1 MASRIFLVFCLGIGI
16 AFASSAQDKPVVKDE
31 KLDRKDEPKK
41 PVEPKEPLKKPDESK
56 APTKTDEPKEK
67 PPEDPI
73 KAAEKVL
80 VAANIKTDS
89 KSLLEFFHS
98 RTLNDDDRAK
108 LLTTIRRL
116 GDDDFD
122 VREQATDELK
132 KAGLAALPILR
143 AASRDSDV
151 EIARRVEICL
161 KEISQESE
169 TARVLAAALLL
180 AHQKADGFIDT
191 LLKYLP
197 SVPDDEAIADGLR
210 QAMVAFTKSIGKVD
224 PLLKAALDDKDPIR
238 RALAVQV
245 IGEALPAERE
255 SVRKKID
262 DPSPKVRYLAGATL
276 AKTGDKKALRSL
288 VSLIGEGPL
297 EFGFQVEDMLC
308 QLLDADEKPPAT
320 LHGNDAGG
328 RKNAQSA
335 WEKWL
340 DSKGDSL
347 KLTRLTDAEP
357 MRGLTLIIEVD
368 GGNVAGGRIWEC
380 GPDGKQRWELTNLGG
395 PVDVQVL
402 PGGRL
407 LIPEYYNSRVT
418 ERDRDGK
425 ILWESPRLNS
435 NTVGAQ
441 RLANG
446 NTLITTM
453 ADVVEF
459 NRANQKVAEF
469 PRPGNT
475 VFQALR
481 HRNGHT
487 FILAGT
493 SLIEYDTDKKPV
505 RTINVG
511 SLSGWGGFEILP
523 NGNFL
528 IAYYGQG
535 AKYAEIDKDGK
546 TVWEHSTAG
555 AATRLDPTRV
565 QRLRN
570 GNTLVAG
577 GNMMWVVEYDRDK
590 KEVWKVATKGRP
602 FGVRRY

>member
-1 MASRIFLVFCLGIGI
+1 MAVRILFVCLLGIGI
-16 AFASSAQDKPVVKDE
+16 AFASSAQDKSDP
-31 KLDRKDEPKK
+31 KLDKLEKDPPPKPPDVPKDPPKPDEPK
-41 PVEPKEPLKKPDESK
+41 D
-56 APTKTDEPKEK
+56 K

-73 KAAEKVL
+73 KAAEKIL
-80 VAANIKTDS
+80 TAANIKTDT
-89 KSLLEFFHS
+89 KSLQDFFRT
-98 RTLNDDDRAK
+98 RTLSDDDRSK

-143 AASRDSDV
+143 AASRDNDIEV
-151 EIARRVEICL
+151 ARRVEICL
-161 KEISQESE
+161 KEINQETE
-169 TARVLAAALLL
+169 TARVLAAATLL
-180 AHQKADGFIDT
+180 AHQKADGLIDT

-197 SVPDDEAIADGLR
+197 CVPDDEAIADGLR
-210 QAMVAFTKSIGKVD
+210 QAMIAFTKTTGKAD
-224 PLLKAALDDKDPIR
+224 PLLKSALDDKDPIR

-245 IGEALPAERE
+245 IGEALPGERE
-255 SVRKKID
+255 SIRKKID
-262 DPSPKVRYLAGATL
+262 DPNHKVRYLAGATL
-276 AKTGDKKALRSL
+276 AKTGDKNALRSL
-288 VSLIGEGPL
+288 LKLIGEGPL

-308 QLLDADEKPPAT
+308 QLLDADEKPAAT
-320 LHGNDAGG
+320 LHGNDAEG
-328 RKNAQSA
+328 RKKAQAA

-368 GGNVAGGRIWEC
+368 GGNVQGGRIWEC
-380 GPDGKQRWELTNLGG
+380 GPDGKQRWEMTNLGG

-402 PGGRL
+402 PGGKFL
-407 LIPEYYNSRVT
+407 VPEYYNSRVT

-441 RLANG
+441 RLPNG

-453 ADVVEF
+453 VDVVEY
-459 NRANQKVAEF
+459 NRANQKVADF
-469 PRPGNT
+469 PRPGGT
-475 VFQALR
+475 VHQAIR

-487 FILAGT
+487 FILT
-493 SLIEYDTDKKPV
+493 SNSLIEYDTDKKQV

-535 AKYAEIDKDGK
+535 SKYAEIDKDGK
-546 TVWEHSTAG
+546 TIWEHSTSG
-555 AATRLDPTRV
+555 SPTRLDPTRV

>member
-1 MASRIFLVFCLGIGI
+1 MSARIFLVCFLGVAI
-16 AFASSAQDKPVVKDE
+16 AFASSARDTPVQKDE
-31 KLDRKDEPKK
+31 KLDAKKDPPPKDD
-41 PVEPKEPLKKPDESK
+41 VPKDPSK
-56 APTKTDEPKEK
+56 AKEDPPKEK

-73 KAAEKVL
+73 KAAEKTL
-80 VAANIKTDS
+80 RDAGIKTDP
-89 KSLLEFFHS
+89 KSLMEFFRA
-98 RTLNDDDRAK
+98 RTLSDEDRK
-108 LLTTIRRL
+108 NLLTVIRRL

-143 AASRDSDV
+143 AASRDPDV
-151 EIARRVEICL
+151 EVARRVEICL
-161 KEISQESE
+161 KEINQESE

-180 AHQKADGFIDT
+180 AHEKADGLIDT

-197 SVPDDEAIADGLR
+197 MVPDDEAVADGLR
-210 QAMVAFTKSIGKVD
+210 QAMIAYTKANGKAD
-224 PLLKAALDDKDPIR
+224 PLLTKALDDKDPLR

-245 IGEALPAERE
+245 IGEALPSERE
-255 SVRKKID
+255 IIRKKID
-262 DPSPKVRYLAGATL
+262 DPHPKVRYLAGATL

-288 VSLIGEGPL
+288 VNLIGDGPI
-297 EFGFQVEDMLC
+297 EFAFQVEDMLC

-320 LHGNDAGG
+320 LFGNDGDG
-328 RKNAQSA
+328 RKKAQAA

-340 DSKGDSL
+340 DGKGDGL

-418 ERDRDGK
+418 ERDREGK

-441 RLANG
+441 RLPNG
-446 NTLITTM
+446 NTLIATM
-453 ADVVEF
+453 VEVVEY

-469 PRPGNT
+469 PRPGGT
-475 VFQALR
+475 VYQAIR

-487 FILAGT
+487 FILAGN
-493 SLIEYDTDKKPV
+493 SLTEYDTDRKQV
-505 RTINVG
+505 RSINVG
-511 SLSGWGGFEILP
+511 SLSGWAGFEILP

-528 IAYYGQG
+528 IAYYSQNS
-535 AKYAEIDKDGK
+535 KYGEIDKDGK
-546 TVWEHSTAG
+546 TIWEHSTAG
-555 AATRLDPTRV
+555 APTRVEPTRV

-577 GNMMWVVEYDRDK
+577 GNMMFVVEYDRDK
-590 KEVWKVATKGRP
+590 KEVWKVASKGRP

>member
-1 MASRIFLVFCLGIGI
+1 MAVRILLVSLLGIGI
-16 AFASSAQDKPVVKDE
+16 AFTSDMRNTLRAQDKNLEEKKDPPP
-31 KLDRKDEPKK
+31 KVDDPKDKKVEEPKDK
-41 PVEPKEPLKKPDESK
+41 PPPD
-56 APTKTDEPKEK
+56 K

-80 VAANIKTDS
+80 SAANIQTDT
-89 KSLLEFFHS
+89 KSLTEFFRS
-98 RTLNDDDRAK
+98 RTLGDDERK
-108 LLTTIRRL
+108 QLLTTIRRL

-122 VREQATDELK
+122 VREQATEELK
-132 KAGLAALPILR
+132 KAGLSALPILR
-143 AASRDSDV
+143 AASRDADV
-151 EIARRVEICL
+151 EIARRVEMCL
-161 KEISQESE
+161 KEINQETE
-169 TARVLAAALLL
+169 TARVLAAATLL
-180 AHQKADGFIDT
+180 AHQKAPAMIDT
-191 LLKYLP
+191 LMKYLP
-197 SVPDDEAIADGLR
+197 CVPDDEAIADGLR
-210 QAMVAFTKSIGKVD
+210 QAMVAYTKAIGKTD
-224 PLLKAALDDKDPIR
+224 PLLSKALDDEDPMR

-245 IGEALPAERE
+245 IGEALPSERE
-255 SVRKKID
+255 LVRKKID
-262 DPSPKVRYLAGATL
+262 DPNHKVRYLAGATL

-288 VSLIGEGPL
+288 VNLIGEGPL
-297 EFGFQVEDMLC
+297 EYGFQVEDMLC
-308 QLLDADEKPPAT
+308 QLLDAEEKPPAT
-320 LHGNDAGG
+320 LHGNDADG
-328 RKNAQSA
+328 RKKAQAA

-340 DSKGDSL
+340 DSKGDTL

-368 GGNVAGGRIWEC
+368 GGNVQGGRIWEC
-380 GPDGKQRWELTNLGG
+380 GPDGKQRWELSNLGG

-407 LIPEYYNSRVT
+407 LVPEYYNSRVT

-441 RLANG
+441 RLPNG
-446 NTLITTM
+446 NTLIATM
-453 ADVVEF
+453 ADVVEY
-459 NRANQKVAEF
+459 NRANQKIADF
-469 PRPGNT
+469 PRPGGT
-475 VFQALR
+475 VYQAIR

-487 FILAGT
+487 FILAGN
-493 SLIEYDTDKKPV
+493 SIYEYDTDRKQV

-511 SLSGWGGFEILP
+511 ALSGWAGFEILP

-528 IAYYGQG
+528 VAYYGQNS
-535 AKYAEIDKDGK
+535 KYGEIDKDGK
-546 TVWEHSTAG
+546 TIWEHSTAAG
-555 AATRLDPTRV
+555 ATRLDPTRV

-602 FGVRRY
+602 FSVRRY